1 MGSSFGRNTGNVFRF
16 SCAQMLK
23 KKGFLVST
31 IVIAILIFAGILAV
45 MVVSAKSEKTE
56 KAPTKVG
63 KMIVCNESDIVCEDS
78 GILKSADIA
87 EAIRE
92 VLTDCKTAT
101 VEWKN
106 NANIAD
112 EVKAAEAEAGDEDST
127 TFFAVIKKTDDGY
140 GIFMVRPKNCE
151 WSEGEVTE
159 AGEAM
164 IPLLKTY
171 VEREIDPTM
180 AMFVKMPTSAA
191 TLVVGED
198 TSLAATFVKYLLP
211 MISGMIVYFMVLTYG
226 QDIARNVAAEKTSKL
241 MEMMLTFVSPDALI
255 FGKILAGFVL
265 SILQVLI
272 WIASGIGGYFVGSA
286 IAKSIDPDYT
296 DRVAQIFNAIRA
308 VTGSSAMTIVP
319 VLLSLLVL
327 FLGLLLF
334 YAIAGI
340 GGSVVTK
347 PEEIGSANAVITFP
361 AMIFWLV
368 GYMASMAQ
376 NEAALTVCRYIPFAA
391 PFTVTAEILVGK
403 VSILNG
409 ALIALEMFV
418 CTLIMV
424 WIAGKIYRG
433 LVLYTGEKLSIKKV
447 IGIVRGK

>member
-31 IVIAILIFAGILAV
+31 IVIAVLIFAGILAV
-45 MVVSAKSEKTE
+45 MAISASSEKSEKD
-56 KAPTKVG
+56 PTMVG
-63 KMIVCNESDIVCEDS
+63 KMIVCNETDIVCEDG
-78 GILKSADIA
+78 GILNSADIA
-87 EAIRE
+87 EAIRDAVAE
-92 VLTDCKTAT
+92 CKTVT

-106 NANIAD
+106 NAKIAD
-112 EVKAAEAEAGDEDST
+112 EVKAAEAKTGDDAED
-127 TFFAVIKKTDDGY
+127 TFFAVIKTTEDGY
-140 GIFMVRPKNCE
+140 GIYMVRPKKCS
-151 WSEGEVTE
+151 WSEGQVTM

-164 IPLLKTY
+164 IPLLKNY

-198 TSLAATFVKYLLP
+198 TSLAAAFVKFLLP
-211 MISGMIVYFMVLTYG
+211 MISGMLVYFMVMMYG

-241 MEMMLTFVSPDALI
+241 MEMMLTYVSPNALI
-255 FGKILAGFVL
+255 FGKILAGFVM
-265 SILQVLI
+265 SIIQVLI
-272 WIASGIGGYFVGSA
+272 WIVSGIGGYVAGGA
-286 IAKSIDPDYT
+286 IAKSIDPNYT
-296 DRVAQIFNAIRA
+296 DRVAQAFNAIRA

-319 VLLSLLVL
+319 VILSLTIL

-334 YAIAGI
+334 YSIAGI

-361 AMIFWLV
+361 AMIFWMI
-368 GYMASMAQ
+368 GYMAAVMQ
-376 NEAALTVCRYIPFAA
+376 NEAALTVCRYIPFTA
-391 PFTVTAEILVGK
+391 PFTATAEILVGK
-403 VSILNG
+403 VSILVG
-409 ALIALEMFV
+409 LIIVAEMLA
-418 CTLIMV
+418 CTLVMV

-433 LVLYTGEKLSIKKV
+433 LVLYSGEKLSIKKV

>member
-31 IVIAILIFAGILAV
+31 IVIAILIFAGVLAV
-45 MVVSAKSEKTE
+45 MVISASSDKEEK
-56 KAPTKVG
+56 KPSLDG
-63 KMIVCNESDIVCEDS
+63 KMIVCNETDIVCEDG
-78 GILKSADIA
+78 GILNSAGIA

-92 VLTDCKTAT
+92 SVPDCKTVT

-106 NANIAD
+106 NAKIAD
-112 EVKAAEAEAGDEDST
+112 EVKAAEAEAGDEKSK
-127 TFFAVIKKTDDGY
+127 TFFAVIKKTDNGY
-140 GIFMVRPKNCE
+140 GIYMVRPKKCS
-151 WSEGEVTE
+151 WSEGQVTT

-164 IPLLKTY
+164 IPLLKDY
-171 VEREIDPTM
+171 VEREIDPVM
-180 AMFVKMPTSAA
+180 AMFVKMPTSAT

-211 MISGMIVYFMVLTYG
+211 MISGMIVYFMVMMYG

-241 MEMMLTFVSPDALI
+241 MEMMLTYVSPNALI
-255 FGKILAGFVL
+255 FGKILAGFVM

-272 WIASGIGGYFVGSA
+272 WVASGIGGYLTGSA

-296 DRVAQIFNAIRA
+296 DRIAQAFNAIRA

-319 VLLSLLVL
+319 VLLSLTVL

-361 AMIFWLV
+361 AMIFWLI
-368 GYMASMAQ
+368 GYMAAATQ
-376 NEAALTVCRYIPFAA
+376 NEATLTVCRYIPFTA

-409 ALIALEMFV
+409 ALIALEMLV
-418 CTLIMV
+418 CTLVMV

-433 LVLYTGEKLSIKKV
+433 LVLYTGEKLSFKKV